1 MPGRMGE
8 VPGQFPLAKHTTR
21 SLIHFGGSRARTNS
35 RDGGL
40 LRFEHGLVQ
49 PSSLSRRLSDMHGS
63 RAIRTITGEY
73 NTKIADHEPAPG
85 NARARGAAMHNCRT
99 SSRSE
104 YCREGHSFGPG
115 TTSLVFHGG
124 GDFDL
129 THTGPNFLAR
139 DAEQAGTEFNRPPDA
154 QDLASVLHHAGA
166 LDQRWRGTQARPP
179 FQHRRQPVA
188 HADRDRLRLNANR
201 CRGRLSSLRG
211 QPLCSRHQWG
221 FTNNNN
227 ARTLYFLS
235 GLGPVAAVG
244 KEDGTTI
251 TDNQSGRTAG
261 KATEIVDIGE
271 VRDQQAINL
280 VFREQ
285 RLEAKQA
292 TSVIHDGRVH
302 GNVIHGRAARGME
315 CSRGG
320 RRKRLEAGHRKS
332 EAAGISAGSPR
343 SRRRWLV
350 LTWRVGLNDARSN
363 EEDQLLVSSLHR
375 TTL

>member
-99 SSRSE
+99 SSGSE
-104 YCREGHSFGPG
+104 YCREGHAFDPG

-129 THTGPNFLAR
+129 THTGANFLAC
-139 DAEQAGTEFNRPPDA
+139 DAEQGGTEFNRPPDA
-154 QDLASVLHHAGA
+154 QDLGSVLHHAGT
-166 LDQRWRGTQARPP
+166 LDQRWRGTQARLP

-188 HADRDRLRLNANR
+188 HASSERLRLNANR
-201 CRGRLSSLRG
+201 CRRRLSSLRG
-211 QPLCSRHQWG
+211 QPLRRREQWG
-221 FTNNNN
+221 LTSDDNG
-227 ARTLYFLS
+227 RTLYFVS
-235 GLGPVAAVG
+235 CLGFVSAVG
-244 KEDGTTI
+244 KKDGTTI
-251 TDNQSGRTAG
+251 SDN
-261 KATEIVDIGE
+261 
-271 VRDQQAINL
+271 
-280 VFREQ
+280 
-285 RLEAKQA
+285 
-292 TSVIHDGRVH
+292 
-302 GNVIHGRAARGME
+302 
-315 CSRGG
+315 
-320 RRKRLEAGHRKS
+320 
-332 EAAGISAGSPR
+332 
-343 SRRRWLV
+343 
-350 LTWRVGLNDARSN
+350 
-363 EEDQLLVSSLHR
+363 
-375 TTL
+375 